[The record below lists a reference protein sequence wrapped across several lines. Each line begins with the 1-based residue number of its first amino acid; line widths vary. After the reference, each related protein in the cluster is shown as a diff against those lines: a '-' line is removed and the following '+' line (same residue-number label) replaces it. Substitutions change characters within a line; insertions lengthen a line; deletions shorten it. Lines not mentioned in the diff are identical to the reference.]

1 MNFQDAQKALC
12 RKLDISYNSISQ
24 NGLFSLDDIKGY
36 LNDAGREVWDY
47 RFWDFAEGSKELT
60 IISTDLTNQ
69 WVPYP
74 FQFVSGTLFYLRING
89 KEQTKKRFQ
98 DFLKLFEDSSTATDK
113 YWAEHKRRIFFNP
126 NNVALGNTFELYGKN
141 VYTALSADADL
152 MPFGDEDNTLGEQS
166 LNAAVVQLAYSIALG
181 SEKKKN
187 ESASNIE
194 RQKAFIIIDSA
205 WATQVSGQ
213 VAEQP
218 RNRPMFNVPDFYSGN
233 RGGRSYNIGR
243 FGND

>member
-1 MNFQDAQKALC
+1 MIFQDAQKALC
-12 RKLDISYNSISQ
+12 RKLDIEYTTISQ

-47 RFWDFAEGSKELT
+47 RFWDFSEGSKTLT
-60 IISTDLTNQ
+60 VLSTDITNT

-89 KEQTKKRFQ
+89 KEHTKKRFQ
-98 DFLKLFEDSSTATDK
+98 DFLKWFEDQPNATDR
-113 YWAEHKRRIFFNP
+113 YWAEHKRRIFFNT
-126 NNVALGNTFELYGKN
+126 NNVVLSDTFELYGKN
-141 VYTALSADADL
+141 VFTTLSADADI

-166 LNAAVVQLAYSIALG
+166 LNAAVVQLAYSMALG

-194 RQKAFIIIDSA
+194 RQKAYITIDNA
-205 WATQVSGQ
+205 WTTQVAGQ
-213 VAEQP
+213 ASEQP
-218 RNRPMFNVPDFYSGN
+218 KNRPMFNVPDFYAGSGS
-233 RGGRSYNIGR
+233 GRSYNIGK